1 FGRSRCG
8 VRRCLRVLHTL
19 PWEPL
24 SLSDTLRGG
33 SEGGATLLEGEA
45 TGWVSVGSQRSKLQG
60 LTALFVKSLFLS
72 STEGRTEAERAGLG
86 QPVWH
91 PRHGRHEQAAVRLR
105 ASLFSPIFLLTSLC
119 PSPELK
125 SISASG
131 CSGSLWEAEAG
142 GLLEP
147 RSLRTVLAIWQN
159 PVSTKNTKINWAW
172 WHVPVVLAAW
182 EAEVGGWLEP
192 RRQRLQLA
200 QIAPLHF
207 SLGDREPDPVSKK
220 KK

>member
-1 FGRSRCG
+1 MQSLGEERPMVWMQQVWCKKVPACASHSPLG
-8 VRRCLRVLHTL
+8 TTLTIGHTEGWVRRWCHATR
-19 PWEPL
+19 
-24 SLSDTLRGG
+24 RGSYWVG
-33 SEGGATLLEGEA
+33 QCGISEVQAPRA
-45 TGWVSVGSQRSKLQG
+45 DSPQ
-60 LTALFVKSLFLS
+60 FVKSLFLS

-91 PRHGRHEQAAVRLR
+91 PRDGRHEQAAVRLR

-192 RRQRLQLA
+192 RRQRLQ
-200 QIAPLHF
+200 
-207 SLGDREPDPVSKK
+207 
-220 KK
+220 